1 MAEQTVSVVLHD
13 EVADV
18 VRREAARTG
27 RTETE
32 VVEAAVRRL
41 AAPSVLEK
49 LWARATLGEE
59 EAMAIATEE
68 IAAHRADRRAG

>member
-1 MAEQTVSVVLHD
+1 MAEQPVSVVLHD

-41 AAPSVLEK
+41 ATTSVLDK
-49 LWARATLGEE
+49 LWERATLDED

-68 IAAHRADRRAG
+68 TEAHRASRRAG